1 MVTVSLWSII
11 WRLFIFLF
19 VYVIMIVAVK
29 DEIPTNPFVQI
40 IVYTTISFLWLY
52 ITLVYFINKFGS
64 LVLVM

>member
-40 IVYTTISFLWLY
+40 IVYSAISFLWIY
-52 ITLVYFINKFGS
+52 ITLVYFVNKFGS